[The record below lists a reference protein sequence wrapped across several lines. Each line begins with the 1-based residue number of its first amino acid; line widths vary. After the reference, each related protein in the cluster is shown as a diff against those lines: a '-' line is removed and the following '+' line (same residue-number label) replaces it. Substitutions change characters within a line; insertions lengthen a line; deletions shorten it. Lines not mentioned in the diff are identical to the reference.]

1 MPNPNDP
8 RLRLL
13 ANAPP
18 LGPEPE
24 QAVAPPL
31 ATAWTLTKYG
41 HRAVCTIHAH
51 PLGVEVRLDLDGE
64 LHRRLTRRCTLPVR
78 ELPADVLIF
87 VADWRNKWA
96 AKGWIVPTPI
106 EPAEPKPERAK

>member
-1 MPNPNDP
+1 MNDP
-8 RLRLL
+8 RLRRL

-18 LGPEPE
+18 LESRPETAAP
-24 QAVAPPL
+24 PPL

-64 LHRRLTRRCTLPVR
+64 LHRSEMRRCALPVR
-78 ELPADVLIF
+78 ELPADVLMF